1 MSDKE
6 LYADLKRRADIIKS
20 KISARNGERK
30 VYIDNL
36 KSKGFNS
43 IGEVDAYIRKAQEE
57 QEKKALIIIVNCFP
71 KHLLLLVQI
80 IIEVLLMRKQDLI
93 FIIVEC
99 L

>member
-57 QEKKALIIIVNCFP
+57 QEKKALII
-71 KHLLLLVQI
+71 
-80 IIEVLLMRKQDLI
+80 KQKLKEYADAIAEAENALNG
-93 FIIVEC
+93 E
-99 L
+99 